1 MTKESEESGSQ
12 PEVNEEVKDEKPE
25 SSPEKDVKT
34 DSSPDQPWHKD
45 PRFKNDLGLLKAV
58 KSLIEKNDLES
69 VDELIELAE
78 SGKKVKGK
86 DVDLDRLDEIAAKA
100 KKLEKY
106 EAYWKEQEERKL
118 RSTEIPEETI
128 ARLEDQLRKK
138 EALERRKEEEYRQ
151 KESAK
156 SALRNYDRE
165 VQSLIKEME
174 IPKEQQ
180 AFVVE
185 FFGVGNPFNDID
197 ITDRRA
203 IKKLVLDGMKKK
215 EAYDQA
221 VIQSYI
227 KSKDMTPKVTPTSA
241 AAPSQ
246 PTEKIKLDDGS
257 ARRLF
262 KEQMKKLL
270 GG

>member
-86 DVDLDRLDEIAAKA
+86 DIDLDRLDEIAAKA

-106 EAYWKEQEERKL
+106 EAYWKEQEERNL
-118 RSTEIPEETI
+118 
-128 ARLEDQLRKK
+128 DQ
-138 EALERRKEEEYRQ
+138 Q
-151 KESAK
+151 K
-156 SALRNYDRE
+156 Y
-165 VQSLIKEME
+165 Q
-174 IPKEQQ
+174 
-180 AFVVE
+180 
-185 FFGVGNPFNDID
+185 
-197 ITDRRA
+197 
-203 IKKLVLDGMKKK
+203 
-215 EAYDQA
+215 
-221 VIQSYI
+221 
-227 KSKDMTPKVTPTSA
+227 
-241 AAPSQ
+241 
-246 PTEKIKLDDGS
+246 
-257 ARRLF
+257 RRLSQDS
-262 KEQMKKLL
+262 KIS
-270 GG
+270 